1 MISNIVNMSQA
12 KFKYYRVYFGV
23 ISVFVL
29 VLMIAGLA
37 KIWFYFN
44 SGADRSSILNV
55 PAILPETHVPKIKW
69 LEDDA
74 QTGREM
80 EEYSRQT
87 IMRDYIRGWYA
98 QNISYMR
105 GEPTGL
111 KEYFTPAALTK
122 VIHELK
128 QIEKSDVQLQ
138 QTDIQHHI
146 KLHYYSADG
155 QIVSF
160 TDKQLLLKQ
169 RIYSKETGKK
179 VFNCDVLADYD
190 VIMYL
195 EDGYWRV
202 KNWSRKKPTQL
213 QADSIIIEKDKMVQ
227 VKNQDFYLN
236 NAPFIPKGVNYYPQK
251 TPWSFFWTRYNSST
265 IKTDFA
271 LIHQIGFNTIRIFV
285 NFNDFNKGNVPPER
299 LAQLKDLLDLAQNNN
314 LKVIVTLFDY
324 VGDYHLINM
333 TSTDRQ
339 LETLLTT
346 FKKHE
351 AILAWDLKNEPD
363 LDFKSQD
370 PEDVK
375 DWLKWSI
382 RQAKI
387 YDPNHL
393 ITVGWAYP
401 ENAHLLNENLDF
413 VSFHSYKSPEE
424 LATGIETLKSK
435 VNNKPLV
442 LEEFGLSTYR
452 GLWAPMGS
460 SETDQAD
467 YFAKVKAIL
476 QQKGNIPSVV
486 WTLYDFTEVP
496 ENVVG
501 KMPWNRNPQK
511 NFGLITGQ
519 GKIKVGTK
527 ILVQ

>member
-1 MISNIVNMSQA
+1 MITNSTNMNQT
-12 KFKYYRVYFGV
+12 KFKYYRLYFGL

-29 VLMIAGLA
+29 MLMIAGLA
-37 KIWFYFN
+37 KVWFYFN
-44 SGADRSSILNV
+44 SGADRSTLLNV

-74 QTGREM
+74 EIGREM
-80 EEYSRQT
+80 EDYSRQI

-105 GEPTGL
+105 NEPSGL
-111 KEYFTPAALTK
+111 KEYFTPAAFTK
-122 VIHELK
+122 VLFELK
-128 QIEKSDVQLQ
+128 KIEKSNLQLQ

-146 KLHYYSADG
+146 KLHFYSADG

-169 RIYSKETGKK
+169 RIYDKETGVK
-179 VFNCDVLADYD
+179 VYSSEVLADYD

-195 EDGYWRV
+195 DDGYWRV
-202 KNWSRKKPTQL
+202 KNCLRKEPSEL
-213 QADSIIIEKDKMVQ
+213 QEDSIIVENDSMVQ
-227 VKNQDFYLN
+227 VKNQAFYVG
-236 NAPFIPKGVNYYPQK
+236 NAPFVPKGVNYYPQK
-251 TPWSFFWTRYNSST
+251 TPWSFFWTQYNSST

-271 LIHQIGFNTIRIFV
+271 LIHQLGFNTIRIFV
-285 NFNDFNKGNVPPER
+285 NFNDFNKGNVSPER
-299 LAQLKDLLDLAQNNN
+299 LAQLKDLLDLAQKNE

-324 VGDYHLINM
+324 VGDYHLINL

-346 FKKHE
+346 FKRHK

-363 LDFKSQD
+363 LDFKSHD

-375 DWLKWSI
+375 DWLKWNL

-393 ITVGWAYP
+393 VTVGWAYP
-401 ENAHLLNENLDF
+401 ENAHLLSDSLDF
-413 VSFHSYKSPEE
+413 ISFHSYKSPEE
-424 LATGIETLKSK
+424 LEKGIDILKSK
-435 VNNKPLV
+435 VKNKPLV

-452 GLWAPMGS
+452 GLWSPMGT
-460 SETDQAD
+460 SETDQAE
-467 YFAKVKAIL
+467 YFTKIKAIL
-476 QQKGNIPSVV
+476 KQKGNIPSVV

-511 NFGLITGQ
+511 SFGLITGQ
-519 GKIKVGTK
+519 GKIKIGLK
-527 ILVQ
+527 ILVE